1 MRYEGMVYRP
11 PSEAYSLIVQATI
24 GCSNNSCKFCEMYK
38 EKKFRL
44 RPLEDVLEDFNIARR
59 TYRYIE
65 RVFLADGDALVRK
78 TDDLLKIL
86 DHIRKVIPEC
96 KRVTS
101 YATPQ
106 SLLKTKS
113 HDDLLRLKAAGLEMV
128 YVGLESGNDKVLKMM
143 DKGVTP
149 AQVVEAC
156 QKAKAAGIKV
166 SVTAISGLGG
176 RDMLEE
182 HAIDTAK
189 AFSEMKPEYI
199 GLLTLMVCHDTP
211 LEDWVRSG
219 EFQLLQPFEVMQET
233 KLFLENI
240 DSEGSV
246 FRMNHASNYLTL
258 KGTLNADIPQ
268 MLAQIEGAME
278 GRKHLRSEYMRGL

>member
-38 EKKFRL
+38 DKKFRV
-44 RPLEDVLEDFNIARR
+44 RKLEDVLEDFNIARR

-65 RVFLADGDALVRK
+65 RVFLADGDALVRR
-78 TDDLLKIL
+78 TDELLKIL
-86 DHIRKVIPEC
+86 DHIRVTIPEC

-101 YATPQ
+101 YASPQ
-106 SLLKTKS
+106 SILKTKT
-113 HDDLLRLKAAGLEMV
+113 HDELVRLRAAGLEMV
-128 YVGLESGNDKVLKMM
+128 YVGLESGSDKVLGMM
-143 DKGVTP
+143 GKGVTP
-149 AQVVEAC
+149 AQIVEAC
-156 QKAKAAGIKV
+156 QKVKAAGIKV

-176 RDMLEE
+176 RAMLEE
-182 HAIDTAK
+182 HAIKTAE
-189 AFSEMKPEYI
+189 AFSQMKPEYI

-211 LEDWVRSG
+211 LEDWVRTG

-246 FRMNHASNYLTL
+246 FRMNHASNYLSL
-258 KGTLNADIPQ
+258 KGTLNGDTPR
-268 MLAQIEGAME
+268 MLREVEQAME
-278 GRKHLRSEYMRGL
+278 GTRRMRSEYMRGL

>member
-38 EKKFRL
+38 DKKFRV
-44 RPLEDVLEDFNIARR
+44 RKLEDVLEDFNIARR

-78 TDDLLKIL
+78 TDELLRIL
-86 DHIRKVIPEC
+86 EYIRVTIPEC

-101 YATPQ
+101 YASPQ
-106 SLLKTKS
+106 SILKTKT
-113 HDDLLRLKAAGLEMV
+113 HDELVRLKTAGLEMV
-128 YVGLESGNDKVLKMM
+128 YVGLESGSDKVLGMM
-143 DKGVTP
+143 GKGVTP
-149 AQVVEAC
+149 AQIVEAC
-156 QKAKAAGIKV
+156 QKVKAAGIKV

-176 RDMLEE
+176 RAMLEE
-182 HAIDTAK
+182 HAVKTAE
-189 AFSEMKPEYI
+189 AFSQMKPEYI

-211 LEDWVRSG
+211 LEDWVRTG

-246 FRMNHASNYLTL
+246 FRMNHASNYLSL
-258 KGTLNADIPQ
+258 KGTLNGDTPR
-268 MLAQIEGAME
+268 MLREVEQAME
-278 GRKHLRSEYMRGL
+278 GTRRMRSEYMRGL

>member
-38 EKKFRL
+38 DKKFRV
-44 RPLEDVLEDFNIARR
+44 RKLEDVLEDFNIARR

-78 TDDLLKIL
+78 TDELLKIL
-86 DHIRKVIPEC
+86 DHIRVTIPEC

-101 YATPQ
+101 YASPQ
-106 SLLKTKS
+106 SILKTKT
-113 HDDLLRLKAAGLEMV
+113 HDELVRLHAAGLEMV
-128 YVGLESGNDKVLKMM
+128 YVGLESGSDKVLGMM
-143 DKGVTP
+143 GKGVTP
-149 AQVVEAC
+149 AQIVEAC
-156 QKAKAAGIKV
+156 QKVKAAGIKV

-176 RDMLEE
+176 RAMLEE
-182 HAIDTAK
+182 HAVKTAE
-189 AFSEMKPEYI
+189 AFTQMKPEYI

-211 LEDWVRSG
+211 LEDWVRTG

-246 FRMNHASNYLTL
+246 FRMNHASNYLSL
-258 KGTLNADIPQ
+258 KGTLNGDTPR
-268 MLAQIEGAME
+268 MLREVEQAME
-278 GRKHLRSEYMRGL
+278 GTRRMRSEYMRGL